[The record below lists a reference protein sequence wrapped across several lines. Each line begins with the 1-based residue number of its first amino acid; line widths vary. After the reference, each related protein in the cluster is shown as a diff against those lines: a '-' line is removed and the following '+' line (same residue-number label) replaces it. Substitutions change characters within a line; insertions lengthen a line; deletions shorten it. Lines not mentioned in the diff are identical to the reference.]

1 MPLIGLF
8 LVLIIVVGAVSSNTN
23 IDSLQVF
30 SAAETSAQADNLL
43 IYRNHVSKFADNN
56 PGFVGQVPDAT
67 LVLPMWYNEGPGM
80 GNYLS
85 FGMQY
90 VYVTSPS
97 SGLAAKLA
105 SESEAITVGINR
117 GGVFYSPRQGNTGI
131 NLPSQ
136 IPLDAVVIIQ

>member
-8 LVLIIVVGAVSSNTN
+8 LVLVIVFGAMSSNTSV
-23 IDSLQVF
+23 DALKVF

-56 PGFVGQVPDAT
+56 PGFVGKVPDST
-67 LVLPMWYNEGPGM
+67 LALPMWYNEGPGM

-85 FGMQY
+85 SGMRY
-90 VYVTSPS
+90 VYLTSPS
-97 SGLAAKLA
+97 PGLAAKLA
-105 SESEAITVGINR
+105 SKSEAITAGINR